1 MKTMVSN
8 VGEIDIIGALEHS
21 SNPYFSL
28 LAGDYLEDPMQLAYT
43 AEQLSFGKP
52 TGIDLPYE
60 LGGRIPNDID
70 FNKTGLYSM
79 ANGQHTLVVTPLQTC
94 MMLATLANGGRVFK
108 PNIISLS
115 AGNLPRRGEGFLQWR
130 PVDKF
135 CSNLQIAGLDFPL
148 YSNMVPYDEKQQ
160 VKKWTAEVKTEIQ
173 VPPLVRNVLF
183 EGMRRVMNR
192 QTTRG
197 LGSLTRLYHKEPE
210 AIDAFVGLKKE
221 LIGKTSTAE
230 SMENLNLDLY
240 RGTNRYNHVWFGGIS
255 FDRELDAEG
264 FLSRDQKGKPELV
277 VVVFL
282 RYGSFGK
289 EAAPIAAQV
298 VKKWREI
305 KARHYTE

>member
-1 MKTMVSN
+1 
-8 VGEIDIIGALEHS
+8 
-21 SNPYFSL
+21 
-28 LAGDYLEDPMQLAYT
+28 
-43 AEQLSFGKP
+43 
-52 TGIDLPYE
+52 
-60 LGGRIPNDID
+60 
-70 FNKTGLYSM
+70 
-79 ANGQHTLVVTPLQTC
+79 
-94 MMLATLANGGRVFK
+94 
-108 PNIISLS
+108 
-115 AGNLPRRGEGFLQWR
+115 
-130 PVDKF
+130 
-135 CSNLQIAGLDFPL
+135 
-148 YSNMVPYDEKQQ
+148 
-160 VKKWTAEVKTEIQ
+160 
-173 VPPLVRNVLF
+173 
-183 EGMRRVMNR
+183 
-192 QTTRG
+192 